1 MEKSKSN
8 KDLLLCENQFF
19 LAKNKPENLFNF
31 NNKEN
36 NVDKC
41 SKNDMT
47 SFKTEKL
54 TSNVLPRIKDFLTIL
69 KSANPADECYN
80 IEKDD
85 DNEDDDN
92 DSNVDDTNLEP
103 KKKVQLDVLLF
114 ENENNFNDSSSD
126 SDDEDD
132 S

>member
-1 MEKSKSN
+1 MKFSKNVNTRHQTHIVKMEKQSNN

-54 TSNVLPRIKDFLTIL
+54 TSNG
-69 KSANPADECYN
+69 
-80 IEKDD
+80 
-85 DNEDDDN
+85 
-92 DSNVDDTNLEP
+92 
-103 KKKVQLDVLLF
+103 LF
-114 ENENNFNDSSSD
+114 FD
-126 SDDEDD
+126 
-132 S
+132 